1 MIVMTFATKAQI
13 PNSGFETWVDYV
25 DTGDCNTPHF
35 VYKTP
40 DMWKG
45 SLGKN
50 CLLYSYSIEK
60 NNESYPAGTGQ
71 FSMKIQ
77 SDTEDGVRGLAGIAT
92 GNQSPMAP
100 AFPITGHPT
109 SLTGYYKFLPL
120 NGDTMNIVVV
130 LFQSG
135 AMVASGT
142 LKGTAA
148 ISNWTSFNVPISAYT
163 TADSALIFLASFNL
177 SGGTLPHGN
186 SALYIDNLN
195 FDNLITSVSEQTSEN
210 TTFSLYP
217 NPATDIVT
225 LNIGNIN
232 NAALTLNIYNVIGTL
247 VKSEILKQNQ
257 QQINIGDLSN
267 GVYMFSIKSK
277 DFTANQ
283 RLIIQ
288 K

>member
-1 MIVMTFATKAQI
+1 MIAMTFATKAQI

-25 DTGDCNTPHF
+25 DTGDCSTPHF
-35 VYKTP
+35 VYQTP
-40 DMWKG
+40 GMWKG

-50 CLLYSYSIEK
+50 CLLYLYAIEK

-92 GNQSPMAP
+92 GKQSPMAP

-120 NGDTMNIVVV
+120 NGDTVNIVVV

-135 AMVASGT
+135 AIVASGN
-142 LKGTAA
+142 LKGTAT

-195 FDNLITSVSEQTSEN
+195 FDNLITSVPKQTSEN
-210 TTFSLYP
+210 AKFSLYP
-217 NPATDIVT
+217 NPASDIVT
-225 LNIGNIN
+225 LNIENAN
-232 NAALTLNIYNVIGTL
+232 NADLTLNIYNVIGTL
-247 VKSEILKQNQ
+247 VKSEALKQNQ
-257 QQINIGDLSN
+257 HQINIGYLSN
-267 GVYMFSIKSK
+267 GVYMVTINSK
-277 DFTANQ
+277 YRKENQ